1 MNNLLKKQKN
11 VSISVIRALNRING
25 YIEKEAVPSKISGKI
40 TKICSFKS

>member
-11 VSISVIRALNRING
+11 VSISVIRALNRISG

>member
-25 YIEKEAVPSKISGKI
+25 YIEKEAVPLQNFWQDNKNMLI
-40 TKICSFKS
+40 